1 MRQLK
6 LGIPKGSLESATIAL
21 FGQAGWTISPHSR
34 NYFPSIDDPEIGCAL
49 VRSQEMAPY
58 VANGTLDA
66 GLTGLDWIL
75 ETEADVA
82 EIGELSYSKS
92 SDQPARWVLIV
103 RGDSPI
109 QALEDL
115 AGKRIATELVGFTRR
130 YLAERGIAATVE
142 FSWGATEAKV
152 VEGLVDAAVE
162 ITETG
167 STIRAHG
174 LRIVCDLLHT
184 TTRLI
189 ANRAALADPWK
200 QAKIEQITLQTREQ
214 HIRRE
219 KATSNIC
226 TAQALN
232 ALAGMVHLA
241 WLGKQGF
248 VELGELMARRTA
260 HARRL
265 IGGLDGYELL
275 HDAPVVREFAVRSER
290 PVEEILPLGDE
301 AHGPAPRLPVYPLGR
316 DYPEYEDSFLV
327 AVTENRSVDEIGW
340 LAHMLEHGQ
349 AGWGEHIHDHD
360 HEGNP
365 VAGGVA

>member
-115 AGKRIATELVGFTRR
+115 AGKRIATELVGFTKR
-130 YLAERGIAATVE
+130 YLAERGVRATVE

-174 LRIVCDLLHT
+174 LRIVCDLLNT

-200 QAKIEQITLQTREQ
+200 KTKIEQI
-214 HIRRE
+214 
-219 KATSNIC
+219 
-226 TAQALN
+226 ALLARA
-232 ALAGMVHLA
+232 ALAARNKVALKMNVPASQLERVVGLLPSLQAPTVSHLYDRD
-241 WLGKQGF
+241 WLALETVVDSAQ
-248 VELGELMARRTA
+248 VRDLIP
-260 HARRL
+260 RL
-265 IGGLDGYELL
+265 I
-275 HDAPVVREFAVRSER
+275 
-290 PVEEILPLGDE
+290 E
-301 AHGPAPRLPVYPLGR
+301 AGARG
-316 DYPEYEDSFLV
+316 
-327 AVTENRSVDEIGW
+327 I
-340 LAHMLEHGQ
+340 LEHGL
-349 AGWGEHIHDHD
+349 
-360 HEGNP
+360 NKM
-365 VAGGVA
+365 V